1 MRRTCSIVVLVAAMA
16 WIAHPVAA
24 KEGVRAELER
34 PVRLSGTPGKTITV
48 AWRLVDEDGRRFG
61 ASGVYLRVTRC
72 GRRPVDLRATAR
84 GEGRYAARLRMP
96 RRGVRKL
103 VVGLKGWR
111 IIGERRERADV
122 FFSFDPPIVR
132 RCR

>member
-1 MRRTCSIVVLVAAMA
+1 MRRVCSIVVLVAATA
-16 WIAHPVAA
+16 WVAHPVGA

-34 PVRLSGTPGKTITV
+34 PVRLSGAPGRTITV

-72 GRRPVDLRATAR
+72 GRRPVDLSATAR
-84 GEGRYAARLRMP
+84 GEGRYAARLRVP
-96 RRGVRKL
+96 TRGIRKM

-111 IIGERRERADV
+111 IVGERRERADV
-122 FFSFDPPIVR
+122 FFRFDPPLVR